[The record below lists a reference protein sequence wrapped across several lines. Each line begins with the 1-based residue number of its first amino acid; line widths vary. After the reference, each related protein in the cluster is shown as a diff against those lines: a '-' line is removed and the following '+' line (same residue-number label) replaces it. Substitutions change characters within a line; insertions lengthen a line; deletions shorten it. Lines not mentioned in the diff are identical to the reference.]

1 MNQKESE
8 TLSSSQPFY
17 TQQNIKVLHLYS
29 GGGRIT
35 GRALVSDTGD
45 SSGQLRVERIKL
57 LFTAS
62 GDNYQ
67 NTENT
72 MAIVSASAAPN
83 TDVVSADTETSV
95 TDERRAKKKKSIM
108 PR

>member
-1 MNQKESE
+1 MNQKEGE

-17 TQQNIKVLHLYS
+17 TQHNIKVPHLYS
-29 GGGRIT
+29 SGGRIT

-45 SSGQLRVERIKL
+45 SSGRLRVEGIKL

-62 GDNYQ
+62 GDDYQ

-72 MAIVSASAAPN
+72 TAMVSASAAPN

-95 TDERRAKKKKSIM
+95 TDERRVKK
-108 PR
+108 